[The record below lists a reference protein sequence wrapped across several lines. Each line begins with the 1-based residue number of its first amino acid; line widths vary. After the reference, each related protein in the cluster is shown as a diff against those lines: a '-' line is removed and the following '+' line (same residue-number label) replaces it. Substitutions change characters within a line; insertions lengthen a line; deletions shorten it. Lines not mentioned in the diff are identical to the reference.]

1 MKRPGRLGRKAPAV
15 AEIGGGETAGVEVV
29 DPDVHLQQ
37 RWTGAAT
44 LRTRA
49 VQAGLVAA
57 LVAGPVALLLGVGQ
71 AATAAAPVAAPVAE
85 AVTVDGGE
93 QAAVGE
99 FAQQLVL
106 LWLQTPRG
114 EEAALDDL
122 VDTAGMQLAETPM
135 VGADPQTAQLV
146 ATGSGAWSVTV
157 AVTVTDA
164 TEVPVRRHFQV
175 PVRYTADTGALV
187 AATLPAPVPAPPAAV
202 APQLGYRYTASSSDP
217 VTVASGEFL
226 EALLTGVGDVTRLIS
241 PGTQISALTPAPFT
255 GVQVREVATDVDLR
269 GAEAGSA
276 PEEPV
281 RVLVTALAS
290 VTAEQS
296 VTVQYALTLTTRE
309 GRWEVASMDP
319 APLPEAETDTPPLP
333 PPAGSPAAP
342 SGTSGAPTTA
352 PPSSTP
358 VSPTS

>member
-1 MKRPGRLGRKAPAV
+1 MKRPSWRSRTTAP
-15 AEIGGGETAGVEVV
+15 ETPEVEGAPVEVV
-29 DPDVHLQQ
+29 DPDAHLQQ
-37 RWTGAAT
+37 RWTGGPT
-44 LRTRA
+44 WRTRA

-57 LVAGPVALLLGVGQ
+57 LVTGPVALLLGVGQ
-71 AATAAAPVAAPVAE
+71 AASGTAPAAAPVAEPAAL
-85 AVTVDGGE
+85 DGGE

-114 EEAALDDL
+114 EEAALADL
-122 VDTAGMQLAETPM
+122 VDTADLQLAATPM
-135 VGADPQTAQLV
+135 SGSDPQTAQLV
-146 ATGSGAWSVTV
+146 ATGPGQWSVTV

-175 PVRYTADTGALV
+175 PVRYTAETGALV
-187 AATLPAPVPAPPAAV
+187 AATLPSPVSAPPAA
-202 APQLGYRYTASSSDP
+202 ASPQLGYRYTASSSDP
-217 VTVASGEFL
+217 VTAASGEFL
-226 EALLTGVGDVTRLIS
+226 GALLTGAGDVTRLIS

-269 GAEAGSA
+269 GAEASSA
-276 PEEPV
+276 PQEPV

-309 GRWEVASMDP
+309 GRWEVTSLDA
-319 APLPEAETDTPPLP
+319 APLPAAESSSPSLP
-333 PPAGSPAAP
+333 PSASSTVP
-342 SGTSGAPTTA
+342 SGTSGAPSTA
-352 PPSSTP
+352 PSGSTP